1 MSYEKI
7 DVCFGIYVFAIGCFC
22 NRDGFGVVYESD
34 GSTAISGATIS
45 LHKDLY
51 VDSTDTTDGSGNYSF
66 TVEEGLY
73 ILRAVKSGKE
83 ITTVHIYIV
92 DGQTLTKNMTMAD
105 STASLTV
112 TFTESDGS
120 TAIGS
125 ATINL
130 IKNNTLYGTGTT
142 NGSGVVTIT
151 DLPSGPFVI
160 VSEHSSYQSVV
171 QGITLTANETKSV
184 SCAAPS
190 ASPAT
195 VNSTVTATN
204 PSYTPIVNVYLDNI
218 LIRTIETSGTSPTW
232 TGSITGLPVEVLTFV
247 GRSTGFR
254 LNYWNAA
261 VNAGGT
267 HGLTLTLVSGAATVT
282 GNIFHDT
289 SGAAQEGA
297 FIQFLS
303 GTIPLTT
310 TVTDSDGYYFINDL
324 VEGSQYY
331 MRVFHPTYEG
341 ISSFVDL
348 AIGRTTPRS
357 LVLKVEPSTI
367 SGTVKDVSGDAIAGA
382 SVKAFSQ
389 SALRF
394 SVFTDE
400 NGAFSVESLSPGIY
414 TLTADAQSYQTSH
427 TTVTTTTGSEST
439 TAFTLAASP
448 GTVVGRVTRTVGGA
462 NIRNAIVTIF
472 DGDRVLGTGL
482 TNASGIYTIRNLP
495 AGTFTVFVREESFQ
509 SSSTTTTVTAGQTTT
524 GVDFS
529 LDASP
534 NTITGQVLNAISNA
548 VLESFT
554 VTLFIGDIPVY
565 TTSTDPDG
573 NYKFVGIAPGTYKV
587 QAEGQDYVPSE
598 QHDLSIS
605 GGGGTTTQNITN
617 YSQDLNPTTITGD
630 VIVNRF
636 LLQADRI
643 HKITSTAS
651 QSAKVANYR
660 IYRNG
665 VLIATVSSATR
676 SYEDHNRDSRLKDV
690 YTVKTVNTDG
700 SESSG
705 VSVTLT

>member
-1 MSYEKI
+1 MKKQLFVWAFMI
-7 DVCFGIYVFAIGCFC
+7 LPLGLFATGTVS
-22 NRDGFGVVYESD
+22 GVVYESD

-83 ITTVHIYIV
+83 ITTVHVYIV

-112 TFTESDGS
+112 TLTESDGS

-130 IKNNTLYGTGTT
+130 IKNNTLYGTATT
-142 NGSGVVTIT
+142 NGSGVATIT
-151 DLPSGPFVI
+151 DLPAGSFTI
-160 VSEHSSYQSVV
+160 VSQHSSYQAVV
-171 QGITLTANETKSV
+171 QGISLTANQTKSV
-184 SCAAPS
+184 SCS
-190 ASPAT
+190 VSSGSPAT
-195 VNSTVTATN
+195 VNATVTATS
-204 PSYTPIVNVYLDNI
+204 PSYTPIVNVYLGSV
-218 LIRTIETSGTSPTW
+218 LIRTAETSGTSPTW
-232 TGSITGLPVEVLTFV
+232 TASLTGLPVEQLTFV

-254 LNYWNAA
+254 MNWWNATT
-261 VNAGGT
+261 NAGGT
-267 HGLTLTLVSGAATVT
+267 HAVTLTMIASAATLT
-282 GNIFHDT
+282 GSVFHNT

-297 FIQFLS
+297 LITVSTGDIVFVS
-303 GTIPLTT
+303 
-310 TVTDSDGYYFINDL
+310 TVTDSDGFYIINDL
-324 VEGSQYY
+324 LAGSQYI
-331 MRVFHPTYEG
+331 MDVIHPDYES
-341 ISSFVDL
+341 ISTNAVL
-348 AIGRTTPRS
+348 AIGRITPRNIT
-357 LVLKVEPSTI
+357 LLVEPSTI
-367 SGTVKDVSGDAIAGA
+367 SGTVSDTSDNAIAGA
-382 SVKAFSQ
+382 NVRGYSG

-394 SVFTDE
+394 STFTDE
-400 NGAFSVESLSPGIY
+400 NGAFSAPSLSPETY
-414 TLTADAQSYQTSH
+414 VVTAFAADYQTSQ
-427 TTVTTTTGSEST
+427 TTVTTTTGETST
-439 TAFTLAASP
+439 TTFTLAASP
-448 GTVVGRVTRTVGGA
+448 GTVVGRVTRTVGGSS
-462 NIRNAIVTIF
+462 IRNALVTIY
-472 DGDRVLGTGL
+472 DENNKLVGSAG
-482 TNASGIYTIRNLP
+482 TNATGIYTIRNLA
-495 AGTFTVFVREESFQ
+495 AGTYTVFVREENFQ

-534 NTITGQVLNAISNA
+534 NTVTGQVLNAISNA

-554 VTLFIGDIPVY
+554 VTLFIGNVPVY

-587 QAEGQDYVPSE
+587 QAQGQDYVPSE

-643 HKITSTAS
+643 HKITWTPS
-651 QSAKVANYR
+651 QSTKVANYR
-660 IYRNG
+660 IYRND
-665 VLIATVSSATR
+665 VLIATVSSETR
-676 SYEDHNRDSRLKDV
+676 SYEDHNRDSKLKDV